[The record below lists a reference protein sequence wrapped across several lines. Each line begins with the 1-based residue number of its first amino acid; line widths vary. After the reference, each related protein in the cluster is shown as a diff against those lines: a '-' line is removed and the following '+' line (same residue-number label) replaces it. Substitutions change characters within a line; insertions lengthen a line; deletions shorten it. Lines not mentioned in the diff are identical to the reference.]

1 MWSFV
6 EKAYPICRSITGDGV
21 RATLALLGEHV
32 PLEVHEV
39 PSGTKILDW
48 TVPKEWNVAA
58 ASIRGPGGEIVADF
72 ARHNLHLVSYSVPVR
87 QHR

>member
-6 EKAYPICRSITGDGV
+6 ERAYPICRSITGDGV
-21 RATLALLGEHV
+21 RKTLALLAERI
-32 PLEVHEV
+32 PLEVHEI

-48 TVPKEWNVAA
+48 TVPKEWNVEG
-58 ASIRGPGGEIVADF
+58 ASIRAPGGEVVADF

-87 QHR
+87 AT